1 MTPNE
6 TKAVQG
12 YLISLSNKYANFAEN
27 AKNDDMPTTHSIF
40 RTVSVLL
47 AEESLHLLN
56 EATEVPPNESR

>member
-6 TKAVQG
+6 TEAVRA
-12 YLISLSNKYANFAEN
+12 YLSNLSNKYADFAEN
-27 AKNDDMPTTHSIF
+27 AKNDDMPMSHSIF

-56 EATEVPPNESR
+56 ETTEAPANER